1 MERTAIK
8 HVDTVLTTQHVIM
21 RTVSV
26 HKAVQLVTR
35 HTRVIQVS
43 NMRVLAANSNL
54 LYRLWDKL
62 LHITNKRHLTVE
74 ETDSS
79 VKENTFQINR
89 TVPCKTWTVLWKK
102 RTVTFTNRNALCKKR
117 NKYGLIYHRR
127 SINYDRSLY
136 CLIFWFYIK
145 LSMI

>member
-21 RTVSV
+21 RTVPV

-43 NMRVLAANSNL
+43 NMCVLAANSNL
-54 LYRLWDKL
+54 LYRLWDVL
-62 LHITNKRHLTVE
+62 LCITNKPYRSVQ
-74 ETDSS
+74 ETDLS
-79 VKENTFQINR
+79 VKE
-89 TVPCKTWTVLWKK
+89 
-102 RTVTFTNRNALCKKR
+102 TNRYVYKLKR
-117 NKYGLIYHRR
+117 NGQETKHIRPNLPL
-127 SINYDRSLY
+127 SLNNYDRPLC
-136 CLIFWFYIK
+136 CLIFLYCITCK